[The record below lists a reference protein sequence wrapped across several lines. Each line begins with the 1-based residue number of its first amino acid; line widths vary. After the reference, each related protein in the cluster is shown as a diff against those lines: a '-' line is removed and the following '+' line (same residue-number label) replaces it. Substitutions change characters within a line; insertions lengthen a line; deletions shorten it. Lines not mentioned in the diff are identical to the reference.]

1 MEIFLAIFKK
11 FVNSQKIN
19 MFISFVKEIPYYFA
33 DVIVIIYSIFFNFIF
48 FKKLYDKEFTILTGS
63 DKYFAETLEQLIE
76 NLNRYSFISK
86 IKIYDLGMEENQVIS
101 LAQMSQKTEIKKFDF
116 SQYQNFI
123 SKRDSHGTLGAYG
136 WKPNIVLKEL
146 KENKGKV
153 IWLDSANLINNRFIF
168 VLIVLTCKGFFSPMS
183 AKTVKD
189 LTFKSTIDTLQLKPS
204 LLNKRNLTGGF
215 VAFDWNNNK
224 SRKLAELWAKY
235 SNVEELILPKE
246 SNKFNHRWDQ
256 SILTV
261 LNYKTNYFG
270 YLPKIKKIFGI
281 KVNQNPNQDFFLFY
295 SGNDSKL
302 EKFYNNWYKVNKN
315 ISTKTV
321 KYSKIIWLLNWDSY
335 KKVPKKYLK
344 EKVIIC
350 NVESLEEFNEI
361 YNNNVFKNIK
371 IFSTNNENIY
381 QEIIE
386 KYDTEIIFYLIK
398 DNLEKLTEDMV
409 RFKKQLI

>member
-1 MEIFLAIFKK
+1 M
-11 FVNSQKIN
+11 
-19 MFISFVKEIPYYFA
+19 
-33 DVIVIIYSIFFNFIF
+33 
-48 FKKLYDKEFTILTGS
+48 
-63 DKYFAETLEQLIE
+63 
-76 NLNRYSFISK
+76 
-86 IKIYDLGMEENQVIS
+86 
-101 LAQMSQKTEIKKFDF
+101 
-116 SQYQNFI
+116 
-123 SKRDSHGTLGAYG
+123 
-136 WKPNIVLKEL
+136 
-146 KENKGKV
+146 
-153 IWLDSANLINNRFIF
+153 
-168 VLIVLTCKGFFSPMS
+168 
-183 AKTVKD
+183 
-189 LTFKSTIDTLQLKPS
+189 
-204 LLNKRNLTGGF
+204 
-215 VAFDWNNNK
+215 
-224 SRKLAELWAKY
+224 
-235 SNVEELILPKE
+235 PKE

-371 IFSTNNENIY
+371 IFFN
-381 QEIIE
+381 
-386 KYDTEIIFYLIK
+386 
-398 DNLEKLTEDMV
+398 
-409 RFKKQLI
+409 